1 MADKL
6 LPDWRDE
13 RIAELEHQLELKDT
27 QLEKAF
33 RRIKEMEAQLDRAL
47 KRIDV
52 LERQLGLNSQ
62 NSSKSPSSDS
72 EKARVKR
79 RRRKPSG
86 LKPGGQ
92 PGHES
97 HCRSLLP
104 EQEVDRCQTYFP
116 SNCRLC
122 GLELSSLERL

>member
-1 MADKL
+1 M
-6 LPDWRDE
+6 
-13 RIAELEHQLELKDT
+13 
-27 QLEKAF
+27 EKAS
-33 RRIKEMEAQLDRAL
+33 RRIKELEAKLEKTL
-47 KRIDV
+47 KRIEV

-62 NSSKSPSSDS
+62 NSSKDPSTDS

-86 LKPGGQ
+86 LKAGGQ

-104 EQEVDRCQTYFP
+104 EQEVDRF
-116 SNCRLC
+116 
-122 GLELSSLERL
+122 

>member
-1 MADKL
+1 MANER

-13 RIAELEHQLELKDT
+13 RIAELEHQLELKDA
-27 QLEKAF
+27 QLEKAL
-33 RRIKEMEAQLDRAL
+33 RRIKELEAQLEKAL

-62 NSSKSPSSDS
+62 NSSRPPSTDS

-79 RRRKPSG
+79 RRRKASG
-86 LKPGGQ
+86 QKSGGQ

-104 EQEVDRCQTYFP
+104 
-116 SNCRLC
+116 
-122 GLELSSLERL
+122 